1 MSLSKYL
8 RKFADGLAPNQNLLD
23 KAGQATDMIQRVL
36 QATHGLSVDRVVPL
50 GSYAKKTSLGLK
62 MDLDLHVFLNDEMP
76 PFTNA
81 KRRIVNALVRLDSN
95 VQEGSHA
102 IKLKVNGVDVD
113 LIATVNMVNKYFRE
127 GYNTVA
133 ENQLA
138 NVLYYLKHIAGPNV
152 DKKEDFSTSVSE
164 CAVAFEKKH
173 SAFSHAMSRLAK
185 YWGIQHSINLKGK
198 SSIMEY
204 LGARA
209 AEDEESS
216 YGSQDLLNAFRRFL
230 NMVEQPQS
238 ICVYWDDFYSLADI
252 PQKIRKQRPLLLDPS
267 NPHDN
272 FFQGVSQEQYHLLSH
287 FAKRTLAELDAAERN
302 GSIPAMFMDGGA
314 SGYEKITIFWP
325 KSI

>member
-8 RKFADGLAPNQNLLD
+8 RKFADGLAPNQDMLD

-36 QATHGLSVDRVVPL
+36 QDTHGLSVARVVPL

-62 MDLDLHVFLNDEMP
+62 MDVDLHVFLNDEMP
-76 PFTNA
+76 PFTSA
-81 KRRIVNALVRLDSN
+81 KRKMVQTLRRSYSN

-102 IKLKVNGVDVD
+102 FKLKVNGVDVD
-113 LIATVNMVNKYFRE
+113 VIPTVNMVNKYVRE
-127 GYNTVA
+127 GNTVA

-152 DKKEDFSTSVSE
+152 DKKRDFSTSVSE

-185 YWGIQHSINLKGK
+185 YWGNQHPFNLKGK

-209 AEDEESS
+209 AENEESH
-216 YGSQDLLNAFRRFL
+216 GSQDLLNAFRRFL

-238 ICVYWDDFYSLADI
+238 ICVYWDDFYSIADI
-252 PQKIRKQRPLLLDPS
+252 PQKIIKQRPLLLDPS

-272 FFQGVSQEQYHLLSH
+272 FFKGVSHDQYHLLSH
-287 FAKRTLAELDAAERN
+287 SAKRTLTELNEAERN
-302 GSIPAMFMDGGA
+302 GSVPAMFKVDGA
-314 SGYEKITIFWP
+314 SRSENITIFWP